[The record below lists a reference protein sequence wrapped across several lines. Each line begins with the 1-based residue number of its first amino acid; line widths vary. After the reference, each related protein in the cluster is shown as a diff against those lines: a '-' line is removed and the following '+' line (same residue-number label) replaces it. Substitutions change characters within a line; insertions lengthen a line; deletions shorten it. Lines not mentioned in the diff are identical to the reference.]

1 MPVTN
6 RFTHACSSQSPS
18 ALSRRGFLQ
27 VGAIPGLGIG
37 LADLLRGQ
45 ASAAGSAHAPKA
57 KSVIL
62 VWLQGGVSHHDT
74 FDMKPDA
81 ATEIRGPFQ
90 PIATRLPGVHV
101 CEHLPEMARR
111 MDHLTV
117 LRSLTHGE
125 PAHHRGTRQM
135 LTFRQPVTAGLKP
148 TDHPDLACC
157 HYLTGLRPLPGC
169 SCMKRAGQR
178 KHKVS

>member
-6 RFTHACSSQSPS
+6 RFTHACSSQSPI

-37 LADLLRGQ
+37 LAELLRGQ
-45 ASAAGSAHAPKA
+45 ASAVGSVHTPKA

-101 CEHLPEMARR
+101 CEHMPEMAIIVFLSKIEFSMFSYICWMYSYQKLPIHSRFLFFKIRR
-111 MDHLTV
+111 T
-117 LRSLTHGE
+117 
-125 PAHHRGTRQM
+125 P
-135 LTFRQPVTAGLKP
+135 GLK
-148 TDHPDLACC
+148 
-157 HYLTGLRPLPGC
+157 
-169 SCMKRAGQR
+169 
-178 KHKVS
+178 